1 MQYFR
6 NKLKFSWNSRIDDK
20 IIDDEYN
27 KMKQMITK
35 SPNIDSGE
43 KKNILKSIENQK
55 KILKM
60 YNNEI
65 EYTDFLFDKFFTK
78 TLGPIFPEIDF
89 EIPDN
94 LKQKQGY
101 YSKQY
106 TNLIEND
113 KSGGKTVYSKSVV
126 NNDGEIKNQ
135 FQKKKINK
143 DGKEENVEF
152 TKDDLKKFGK
162 SSSNQYLMS

>member
-1 MQYFR
+1 MQNFQTNPRFR
-6 NKLKFSWNSRIDDK
+6 WNNKIDDT
-20 IIDDEYN
+20 IIENEYQ
-27 KMKQMITK
+27 KMKTMINR
-35 SPNIDSGE
+35 SP
-43 KKNILKSIENQK
+43 KNLKPNKNKILASLDNQK

-89 EIPDN
+89 KIPDN

-101 YSKQY
+101 YSRQH

-113 KSGGKTVYSKSVV
+113 ASGGKTVYSKSVV

-143 DGKEENVEF
+143 NGQEKYVDF
-152 TKDDLKKFGK
+152 TQDDLKKFGQ
-162 SSSNQYLMS
+162 SSSRRLLS

>member
-1 MQYFR
+1 MQNFLTNPRFR
-6 NKLKFSWNSRIDDK
+6 WNNKIDDT
-20 IIDDEYN
+20 IIENEYQ
-27 KMKQMITK
+27 KMKTMINR
-35 SPNIDSGE
+35 SP
-43 KKNILKSIENQK
+43 KNLKPNKNKILASLDNQK

-89 EIPDN
+89 KIPDN

-101 YSKQY
+101 YSRQH

-113 KSGGKTVYSKSVV
+113 DSGGKTVYSKSVV

-143 DGKEENVEF
+143 DGQEKYVDF
-152 TKDDLKKFGK
+152 TQDDLKKFGQP
-162 SSSNQYLMS
+162 SSKRLLS

>member
-1 MQYFR
+1 MQDFR
-6 NKLKFSWNSRIDDK
+6 NKLKFSWNSKIDHK
-20 IIDDEYN
+20 IIEDEYE
-27 KMKQMITK
+27 KMKIMINR
-35 SPNIDSGE
+35 SLNIE
-43 KKNILKSIENQK
+43 KKDKTKILKSLENQK

-60 YNNEI
+60 YNMEI

-89 EIPDN
+89 EIPEN
-94 LKQKQGY
+94 MKQKQGY

-135 FQKKKINK
+135 FQKKKIDK
-143 DGKEENVEF
+143 DGKEKNVEF
-152 TKDDLKKFGK
+152 TKEDLQKFGQ
-162 SSSNQYLMS
+162 SSSRRLLS

>member
-1 MQYFR
+1 MQNFQTNPRFR
-6 NKLKFSWNSRIDDK
+6 WNNKIDDT
-20 IIDDEYN
+20 IIKNEQQ
-27 KMKQMITK
+27 KMKEMINK
-35 SPNIDSGE
+35 SPNIDTKE
-43 KKNILKSIENQK
+43 KSKIIRSIDNQT

-65 EYTDFLFDKFFTK
+65 EYTDFLSDKFFTK

-89 EIPDN
+89 KIPDN

-101 YSKQY
+101 YSRQH

-113 KSGGKTVYSKSVV
+113 ASGGKTVYSKSVV

-143 DGKEENVEF
+143 DGQEKYVDF
-152 TKDDLKKFGK
+152 TQDDLKKFGQ
-162 SSSNQYLMS
+162 SSSRRLLS

>member
-1 MQYFR
+1 MQNFLTNPRFR
-6 NKLKFSWNSRIDDK
+6 WNNKIDDT
-20 IIDDEYN
+20 IIENEYQ
-27 KMKQMITK
+27 KMKTMINR
-35 SPNIDSGE
+35 SP
-43 KKNILKSIENQK
+43 KNLKSNKNKILASLDNQK

-89 EIPDN
+89 KIPDN

-101 YSKQY
+101 YSRQH

-113 KSGGKTVYSKSVV
+113 DSGGKTVYSKSVV

-143 DGKEENVEF
+143 NGQEKYVDF
-152 TKDDLKKFGK
+152 TQDDLKKFRQ
-162 SSSNQYLMS
+162 SSSKSLLS